1 MHFDHVGVATD
12 DAADL
17 AALFADLFETE
28 IVHEEEFDGM
38 RVVFLDVGDG
48 EGTEDSH
55 GPYLELLEPLTDEGS
70 IARFLDRE
78 GPGIHHVALATEDV
92 AAALDGAEAL
102 GLDLVD
108 EEPRPGAW
116 GHQVAFLHP
125 GSTGG
130 VLVEFVEH

>member
-17 AALFADLFETE
+17 AALFADLFDTE

-38 RVVFLDVGDG
+38 RVVFLDVGGDG
-48 EGTEDSH
+48 TR
-55 GPYLELLEPLTDEGS
+55 GPYLELLEPLTDDGS
-70 IARFLDRE
+70 IARFLDRD
-78 GPGIHHVALATEDV
+78 GAGIHHVALATDDV

-108 EEPRPGAW
+108 DEPRPGAW
-116 GHQVAFLHP
+116 GHEVAFLHP